1 MKRNSSR
8 LRRLAIFLSAA
19 LGYMFC
25 SCGDVTKGPFDGTW
39 KVDLD
44 QSSFPTEPYVFSV
57 SNGMYDCD
65 SCVPKIHIKADG
77 NDQAATSESRYT
89 TAVMEVDSHTIRI
102 ISKTNGKTV
111 SEQIDTAL
119 GDGRKLEVERN
130 DFPLAGGKPK
140 ETKYEYE
147 RIGEALA
154 NANST
159 SGSWRMREVKASENG
174 LLVTFKNIGREL
186 AASSPLGIS
195 WKARYDG
202 KDFPV
207 NGSYSTDSVSLRQIN
222 VREVVATYKQGGHVV
237 RIDDMT
243 VSADGNTLTTRSR
256 NVLSGRSTL
265 YVDTR
270 Q

>member
-1 MKRNSSR
+1 M
-8 LRRLAIFLSAA
+8 
-19 LGYMFC
+19 
-25 SCGDVTKGPFDGTW
+25 TKGPFDGTW
-39 KVDLD
+39 KLDLN
-44 QSSFPTEPYVFSV
+44 QSSFSPEPFVFSV

-77 NDQAATSESRYT
+77 NEQALTSHSKYT
-89 TAVMEVDSHTIRI
+89 IAAKEVDSHTIRVV
-102 ISKTNGKTV
+102 TRTDGKTV
-111 SEQIDTAL
+111 YEQVATASK
-119 GDGRKLEVERN
+119 DGRTLEVERN

-140 ETKYEYE
+140 VTKYEYE
-147 RIGEALA
+147 RLGDALA

-159 SGSWRMREVKASENG
+159 SGSWRMREVNVSENG
-174 LLVTFKNIGREL
+174 RLVTLENIGSEL

-207 NGSYSTDSVSLRQIN
+207 NGSYSTDSVSLRKIN
-222 VREVVATYKQGGHVV
+222 DREVVATYKQGGNVA

-256 NVLSGRSTL
+256 SVQSGRSTI
-265 YVDTR
+265 YVQTR